1 MKFSALRL
9 PKFYASS
16 TLINIDVEVSK
27 SVSHFNWFARY
38 DVSNETDNPQDISK
52 ITSVSG
58 LGVNL
63 LAPKG

>member
-16 TLINIDVEVSK
+16 THISIDVAVCK

-38 DVSNETDNPQDISK
+38 DVSNETDNPQDVSK
-52 ITSVSG
+52 IISASG
-58 LGVNL
+58 QQVNL
-63 LAPKG
+63 